1 VKYQN
6 GREVSPR
13 VFQAVRYITK
23 VGVMTRETWTELF
36 GDKTLNW
43 KQKQIRILIKAKI
56 LKPHPFE
63 LVRDT
68 YVLGSYG
75 HEMIQDMKW
84 KSVYHVEPKFIKHD
98 ETVARGVWKLEQGS
112 LCSKW
117 LTERELR
124 RQNSKHFKL
133 DTKEGGPKYPDAV
146 LMLQGKLGSPV
157 VALEYEKTAKNN
169 WRYNKAIKAYSDS
182 GEFSFVLFVVESDG
196 IENCIKRS
204 MKFIGDA
211 YLNSKIGFISVEDWL
226 ENPKLAEIRGL
237 NRIKSISELAR
248 TN

>member
-1 VKYQN
+1 
-6 GREVSPR
+6 
-13 VFQAVRYITK
+13 
-23 VGVMTRETWTELF
+23 
-36 GDKTLNW
+36 
-43 KQKQIRILIKAKI
+43 
-56 LKPHPFE
+56 
-63 LVRDT
+63 
-68 YVLGSYG
+68 
-75 HEMIQDMKW
+75 
-84 KSVYHVEPKFIKHD
+84 
-98 ETVARGVWKLEQGS
+98 LEQGS

-146 LMLQGKLGSPV
+146 LMLQGELGSPV
-157 VALEYEKTAKNN
+157 VALEYEKTTKNN

-182 GEFSFVLFVVESDG
+182 GDFSFVIFVVESDG

-211 YLNSKIGFISVEDWL
+211 YLNSRIGFISAEDWL
-226 ENPKLAEIRGL
+226 ENPELAEIRGL
-237 NRIKSISELAR
+237 NRIKSITELAR

>member
-1 VKYQN
+1 MKYQN
-6 GREVSPR
+6 GREVSPQ

-23 VGVMTRETWTELF
+23 VGVMTRETWNEFF
-36 GDKTLNW
+36 GRGSVNW
-43 KQKQIRILIKAKI
+43 KQKQLRILIKAKV

-68 YVLGSYG
+68 YVIGTYG
-75 HEMIQDMKW
+75 LEMIQDMKW
-84 KSVYHVEPKFIKHD
+84 KSVYHVEPKFIRHD
-98 ETVARGVWKLEQGS
+98 ETVARGVWKLELGS

-133 DTKEGGPKYPDAV
+133 DTKDGGPKYPDAV
-146 LMLQGKLGSPV
+146 LMLQGKSGTPV

-169 WRYNKAIKAYSDS
+169 WRYNKAIKAFSDS
-182 GEFSFVLFVVESDG
+182 AEFGYVLFVVESEG

-226 ENPKLAEIRGL
+226 RNPKTAEIRGL
-237 NRIKSISELAR
+237 NRIKSITELAQM
-248 TN
+248 N

>member
-1 VKYQN
+1 MRYQN
-6 GREVSPR
+6 GREVSPQ

-23 VGVMTRETWTELF
+23 VGVMTRETWNEFF
-36 GDKTLNW
+36 GRGSLNW
-43 KQKQIRILIKAKI
+43 KQKQLRILIKAKV

-68 YVLGSYG
+68 YVIGNYG
-75 HEMIQDMKW
+75 LEMIQDMKW
-84 KSVYHVEPKFIKHD
+84 KSVYHVEPKFIRHD
-98 ETVARGVWKLEQGS
+98 ETVARGVWKLELGL

-133 DTKEGGPKYPDAV
+133 DTKDGGPKYPDAV
-146 LMLQGKLGSPV
+146 LMLQGKSGTPV
-157 VALEYEKTAKNN
+157 IALEYEKTAKSN

-182 GEFSFVLFVVESDG
+182 DEFGYVLFVVESDG

-211 YLNSKIGFISVEDWL
+211 YLNSKIGFISIEDWL
-226 ENPKLAEIRGL
+226 KNPKVAEIRGL
-237 NRIKSISELAR
+237 SRIKNIAELTQA
-248 TN
+248 N